1 LKEEQTDPNTGGKE
15 KYERFVM
22 LFTHEE
28 PALRAFVRSLLPG
41 WHDVDEVM
49 QQTGIVIWNKFD
61 QYEEGTNFMRWAC
74 VIARFEVLKYRRSKA
89 RERLVFREDLWEL
102 LAEEATD
109 SAEMLQKERQALD
122 ECMQKLPDTD
132 RALIGAAYAHGTSI
146 KEVAESAGHSATAFY
161 KKLHRIRLG
170 LLGCIQ
176 RQLVKEGT

>member
-1 LKEEQTDPNTGGKE
+1 MKEEQTDPNPGGKE

-28 PALRAFVRSLLPG
+28 PVLRAFVRSLLPS

-49 QQTGIVIWNKFD
+49 QQTGIVIWNKFY

-132 RALIGAAYAHGTSI
+132 RALVGAAYAHGTSI